1 MALPKMPVAQKSTNG
16 RLVARSPRGLASFR
30 ISLPRFPDE
39 KVPHEKAKLPKRQTG
54 DYIEPDYPYKRVPEV
69 R

>member
-1 MALPKMPVAQKSTNG
+1 MALPKMPVAQKSADG
-16 RLVARSPRGLASFR
+16 QLVARSTRGPASFQ

-54 DYIEPDYPYKRVPEV
+54 DYIEPDHPYKRVPEV